1 MNTLEKADK
10 FLQYKFF
17 NVNYLLEINYKVGNL
32 IDLQD
37 DLQDYIAN
45 NEPELH
51 QEFMDSTQLD
61 IDDIIVQCSEYYR
74 NYDDL
79 DNYRSFTNTIF
90 YGLFHEF
97 SGEILQDRL
106 DSIFGELEEGEEGE
120 FIDPDKIMKEYNE
133 CIFKLA
139 INKLK
144 RNKLVNEGILL
155 KLSMKNCGMF

>member
-51 QEFMDSTQLD
+51 EEFM
-61 IDDIIVQCSEYYR
+61 
-74 NYDDL
+74 
-79 DNYRSFTNTIF
+79 
-90 YGLFHEF
+90 
-97 SGEILQDRL
+97 EILMILSCSVR
-106 DSIFGELEEGEEGE
+106 SIIE
-120 FIDPDKIMKEYNE
+120 IMM
-133 CIFKLA
+133 I
-139 INKLK
+139 
-144 RNKLVNEGILL
+144 
-155 KLSMKNCGMF
+155 

>member
-10 FLQYKFF
+10 FLQYKFL

-97 SGEILQDRL
+97 SAITFGWYKTTLKCITAVKDICFRL
-106 DSIFGELEEGEEGE
+106 HQ
-120 FIDPDKIMKEYNE
+120 
-133 CIFKLA
+133 
-139 INKLK
+139 
-144 RNKLVNEGILL
+144 
-155 KLSMKNCGMF
+155 KN